1 MNKFVIESIE
11 TVYPSP
17 SVSPLFFPL
26 FFSLFFVL
34 LGVGVEEKKVG
45 AQTHSM
51 EQVNYGGVM
60 NYTVFFIG

>member
-17 SVSPLFFPL
+17 SVSPLFFP
-26 FFSLFFVL
+26 LFFVL